1 MNKENN
7 TSISICILRLS
18 AIGDITHIIP
28 IVSTLQKYYK
38 KCDITWIIGK
48 TEYQLVKTLD
58 NINYIVIDKNK
69 TLDSIIGMHKYLK
82 EEKFDVVFHMQKSL
96 RSKILGRMIDGK
108 INVTFNDINTN
119 NNHVLDN
126 FFAFLE
132 KINIQKKELID
143 ELKTIDE
150 KKFDFDTRKNLE
162 NQIAETKL
170 LKEKREVQ
178 IRIALI
184 QERINSIWKKPSL
197 INRTIQAE
205 FIINLAPSGEI
216 LSFDLISSSGEK
228 VFDDSAL
235 AALSKIYF
243 ITEVIGLERKY
254 FERNFRSF
262 NLVFKSKNQ

>member
-1 MNKENN
+1 MTNSFIGLLN
-7 TSISICILRLS
+7 SIFLHLLLFAILITDFSIFAPQQDRIKTIPVEFVNLP
-18 AIGDITHIIP
+18 IDIKNIP
-28 IVSTLQKYYK
+28 K
-38 KCDITWIIGK
+38 
-48 TEYQLVKTLD
+48 
-58 NINYIVIDKNK
+58 
-69 TLDSIIGMHKYLK
+69 
-82 EEKFDVVFHMQKSL
+82 
-96 RSKILGRMIDGK
+96 K
-108 INVTFNDINTN
+108 INNIKNE
-119 NNHVLDN
+119 L
-126 FFAFLE
+126 LE
-132 KINIQKKELID
+132 NNIQKKELID

-162 NQIAETKL
+162 DQIAETKFL
-170 LKEKREVQ
+170 NEKREVQ

-197 INRTIQAE
+197 INKNIQAE
-205 FIINLAPSGEI
+205 FVINLAPSGEI

>member
-1 MNKENN
+1 MTNSFIGLLNSIFLHLLLFAILITDFSIFAPQQDRIKTIPVEFVNLPIDIENIPKKMNNIKNELLEN
-7 TSISICILRLS
+7 
-18 AIGDITHIIP
+18 
-28 IVSTLQKYYK
+28 
-38 KCDITWIIGK
+38 
-48 TEYQLVKTLD
+48 
-58 NINYIVIDKNK
+58 
-69 TLDSIIGMHKYLK
+69 
-82 EEKFDVVFHMQKSL
+82 
-96 RSKILGRMIDGK
+96 
-108 INVTFNDINTN
+108 
-119 NNHVLDN
+119 
-126 FFAFLE
+126 
-132 KINIQKKELID
+132 NIQKKKLID

-162 NQIAETKL
+162 DQIAEIKFL
-170 LKEKREVQ
+170 EEKREVQ
-178 IRIALI
+178 LRIALI

-197 INRTIQAE
+197 INKNIQAE

>member
-1 MNKENN
+1 MTNSFIGLLNSIFLHLLLFAILITDFSIFAPQQDRIKTIPVEFVNLPIDIEN
-7 TSISICILRLS
+7 
-18 AIGDITHIIP
+18 IP
-28 IVSTLQKYYK
+28 K
-38 KCDITWIIGK
+38 
-48 TEYQLVKTLD
+48 
-58 NINYIVIDKNK
+58 
-69 TLDSIIGMHKYLK
+69 
-82 EEKFDVVFHMQKSL
+82 
-96 RSKILGRMIDGK
+96 K
-108 INVTFNDINTN
+108 INNIKNE
-119 NNHVLDN
+119 L
-126 FFAFLE
+126 LE
-132 KINIQKKELID
+132 NNIQKKELIN
-143 ELKTIDE
+143 ELKNIDE

-162 NQIAETKL
+162 DQIAETKFL
-170 LKEKREVQ
+170 NEKREVQ

-197 INRTIQAE
+197 INKNIQAE

>member
-1 MNKENN
+1 MTNSFIGLLNSIFLHLLLFAILITDFSIFAPQQDRIKTIPVEFVNLPIDIEN
-7 TSISICILRLS
+7 
-18 AIGDITHIIP
+18 IP
-28 IVSTLQKYYK
+28 K
-38 KCDITWIIGK
+38 
-48 TEYQLVKTLD
+48 
-58 NINYIVIDKNK
+58 
-69 TLDSIIGMHKYLK
+69 
-82 EEKFDVVFHMQKSL
+82 
-96 RSKILGRMIDGK
+96 K
-108 INVTFNDINTN
+108 INNIKNE
-119 NNHVLDN
+119 L
-126 FFAFLE
+126 LE
-132 KINIQKKELID
+132 NNIQKKELID
-143 ELKTIDE
+143 ELKTIEE

-162 NQIAETKL
+162 DQIAETKFL
-170 LKEKREVQ
+170 NEKREVQ

-197 INRTIQAE
+197 INKNIQAE

>member
-1 MNKENN
+1 MTNSFIGLLN
-7 TSISICILRLS
+7 SIFLHLLLFAILITDFSIFTPQQDRIKTIPVEFVNLP
-18 AIGDITHIIP
+18 IDIKNIP
-28 IVSTLQKYYK
+28 K
-38 KCDITWIIGK
+38 
-48 TEYQLVKTLD
+48 
-58 NINYIVIDKNK
+58 
-69 TLDSIIGMHKYLK
+69 
-82 EEKFDVVFHMQKSL
+82 
-96 RSKILGRMIDGK
+96 K
-108 INVTFNDINTN
+108 INNIKNE
-119 NNHVLDN
+119 L
-126 FFAFLE
+126 LE
-132 KINIQKKELID
+132 NNIQKKELID

-162 NQIAETKL
+162 DQIAETKFL
-170 LKEKREVQ
+170 NEKREVQ

-197 INRTIQAE
+197 INKNIQAE
-205 FIINLAPSGEI
+205 FVINLAPSGEI

-243 ITEVIGLERKY
+243 IKEVIGLERKY

>member
-1 MNKENN
+1 MTNSFIGLLN
-7 TSISICILRLS
+7 SISLHLLLFAILITDFSIFAPQQDRIKTIPVEFVNLP
-18 AIGDITHIIP
+18 IDIENIP
-28 IVSTLQKYYK
+28 K
-38 KCDITWIIGK
+38 
-48 TEYQLVKTLD
+48 
-58 NINYIVIDKNK
+58 
-69 TLDSIIGMHKYLK
+69 
-82 EEKFDVVFHMQKSL
+82 
-96 RSKILGRMIDGK
+96 K
-108 INVTFNDINTN
+108 INNIKNE
-119 NNHVLDN
+119 L
-126 FFAFLE
+126 LE
-132 KINIQKKELID
+132 NNIQKKELID
-143 ELKTIDE
+143 ELKTID
-150 KKFDFDTRKNLE
+150 KKKLDFDTRKNLE
-162 NQIAETKL
+162 DQIAETKL
-170 LKEKREVQ
+170 LNEKREVQ

-197 INRTIQAE
+197 INKNIQAE

>member
-1 MNKENN
+1 MTNSFIGLLN
-7 TSISICILRLS
+7 SIFLHLLLFAILITDFSIFAPQQDRIKTIPVEFVNLP
-18 AIGDITHIIP
+18 IDIKNIP
-28 IVSTLQKYYK
+28 K
-38 KCDITWIIGK
+38 
-48 TEYQLVKTLD
+48 
-58 NINYIVIDKNK
+58 
-69 TLDSIIGMHKYLK
+69 
-82 EEKFDVVFHMQKSL
+82 
-96 RSKILGRMIDGK
+96 K
-108 INVTFNDINTN
+108 INNIKNE
-119 NNHVLDN
+119 L
-126 FFAFLE
+126 LE
-132 KINIQKKELID
+132 NNIQKKELID

-162 NQIAETKL
+162 DEIAETKFL
-170 LKEKREVQ
+170 NEKREVQ

-197 INRTIQAE
+197 INKNIQAE
-205 FIINLAPSGEI
+205 FVINLAPSGEI

>member
-1 MNKENN
+1 MTNSLIGFLNSIFLHLLLFAILITDFSIFTPQQDRIKTIPVEFVNLPIDIEN
-7 TSISICILRLS
+7 
-18 AIGDITHIIP
+18 IP
-28 IVSTLQKYYK
+28 K
-38 KCDITWIIGK
+38 
-48 TEYQLVKTLD
+48 
-58 NINYIVIDKNK
+58 
-69 TLDSIIGMHKYLK
+69 
-82 EEKFDVVFHMQKSL
+82 
-96 RSKILGRMIDGK
+96 K
-108 INVTFNDINTN
+108 INNIKNE
-119 NNHVLDN
+119 L
-126 FFAFLE
+126 LE
-132 KINIQKKELID
+132 NNIQKKELID

-162 NQIAETKL
+162 DEIAETKFL
-170 LKEKREVQ
+170 NEKREVQ

-197 INRTIQAE
+197 INKNIQAE
-205 FIINLAPSGEI
+205 FVINLAPSGEI

>member
-1 MNKENN
+1 MTNSFIGLLNSIFLHLLLFAILITDFSIFTPQQDRIKTIPVEFVNLPIDIEN
-7 TSISICILRLS
+7 
-18 AIGDITHIIP
+18 IP
-28 IVSTLQKYYK
+28 K
-38 KCDITWIIGK
+38 
-48 TEYQLVKTLD
+48 
-58 NINYIVIDKNK
+58 
-69 TLDSIIGMHKYLK
+69 
-82 EEKFDVVFHMQKSL
+82 
-96 RSKILGRMIDGK
+96 K
-108 INVTFNDINTN
+108 INNIKNE
-119 NNHVLDN
+119 L
-126 FFAFLE
+126 LE
-132 KINIQKKELID
+132 NNIQKKELID

-162 NQIAETKL
+162 DEIAETKFL
-170 LKEKREVQ
+170 NEKREVQ

-197 INRTIQAE
+197 INKNIQAE
-205 FIINLAPSGEI
+205 FVINLAPSGEI

>member
-1 MNKENN
+1 MTNSFIGLLNSIFLHLLLFAILITDFSIFAPQQDRIKTIPVEFVNLPIDIEN
-7 TSISICILRLS
+7 
-18 AIGDITHIIP
+18 IP
-28 IVSTLQKYYK
+28 K
-38 KCDITWIIGK
+38 
-48 TEYQLVKTLD
+48 
-58 NINYIVIDKNK
+58 
-69 TLDSIIGMHKYLK
+69 
-82 EEKFDVVFHMQKSL
+82 
-96 RSKILGRMIDGK
+96 K
-108 INVTFNDINTN
+108 INNIKNE
-119 NNHVLDN
+119 L
-126 FFAFLE
+126 LE
-132 KINIQKKELID
+132 NNIQKKELID

-150 KKFDFDTRKNLE
+150 KKFDFDARKNLE
-162 NQIAETKL
+162 DQIAETKFL
-170 LKEKREVQ
+170 NEKREVQ

-197 INRTIQAE
+197 INKNIQAE
-205 FIINLAPSGEI
+205 FVINLAPSGEI

>member
-1 MNKENN
+1 MTNSFIGLLN
-7 TSISICILRLS
+7 SIFLHLLLFAILITDFSIFAPQQDRIKTIPVEFVNLP
-18 AIGDITHIIP
+18 IDIKNIP
-28 IVSTLQKYYK
+28 K
-38 KCDITWIIGK
+38 
-48 TEYQLVKTLD
+48 
-58 NINYIVIDKNK
+58 
-69 TLDSIIGMHKYLK
+69 
-82 EEKFDVVFHMQKSL
+82 
-96 RSKILGRMIDGK
+96 K
-108 INVTFNDINTN
+108 INNIKNE
-119 NNHVLDN
+119 L
-126 FFAFLE
+126 LE
-132 KINIQKKELID
+132 NNIQKKELID

-162 NQIAETKL
+162 DQIAETKFL
-170 LKEKREVQ
+170 NEKREVQ

-197 INRTIQAE
+197 INKNIQAE
-205 FIINLAPSGEI
+205 FVINLAPSGEI
-216 LSFDLISSSGEK
+216 LSFNLISSSGEK